1 MGLWNFEYLSKCVF
15 INTERK
21 SCVMGHD
28 KQCKEPIRELQRTE
42 IFSVADRF
50 LFLSI

>member
-1 MGLWNFEYLSKCVF
+1 MGMWNIEYLSKWVF

-28 KQCKEPIRELQRTE
+28 KQCKLPIRELLRTE
-42 IFSVADRF
+42 IFSAAYRF
-50 LFLSI
+50 RLFSI